1 MLRNDK
7 IIRLIKEKLS
17 RKEESNTFSNYP
29 RANYND
35 HESDDDESS
44 DESSDDGELIHD
56 RLFKNISERVKSE
69 RKSVYLRG
77 LCKLNTNYPEY
88 TIASILC
95 YQIKHINGFPVLLFK
110 LHKLIKIFSAA
121 TFDIPYGSIGIVSIS
136 SVKGVFCEPYL
147 AIDEQNTILFTLL
160 EMPAEKTATEACK
173 LFFVISWGENTD
185 KPS

>member
-56 RLFKNISERVKSE
+56 RLFKNISEKEKSE

-88 TIASILC
+88 TSASILC

-110 LHKLIKIFSAA
+110 LYKAGDTLGLYKVRKFLDNGELSKKISKQE
-121 TFDIPYGSIGIVSIS
+121 S
-136 SVKGVFCEPYL
+136 
-147 AIDEQNTILFTLL
+147 
-160 EMPAEKTATEACK
+160 
-173 LFFVISWGENTD
+173 
-185 KPS
+185 